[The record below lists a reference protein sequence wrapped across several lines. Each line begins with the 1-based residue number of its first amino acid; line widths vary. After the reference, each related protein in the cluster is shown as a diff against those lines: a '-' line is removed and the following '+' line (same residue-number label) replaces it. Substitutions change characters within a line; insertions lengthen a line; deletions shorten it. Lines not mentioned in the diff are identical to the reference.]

1 MPTPPDFDAL
11 SSFQGLLA
19 ATKKAIKGKR
29 RKAAAT
35 RFLQNMEWNLLAL
48 SDQLRSKTYKP
59 SPYREIP
66 IQDPKPRLVSVA
78 AFRDRVVHHALYA
91 QIEPVFERVF
101 VFDTYANR
109 KGKGTH
115 AALRRYLHYADKF
128 AHVLRCDIFR
138 YFPAI
143 DHAVLKGDLRR
154 KITCPK
160 ILWLLDLII
169 DHSNVQEPVNVH
181 FPGDDLLAPLERRR
195 GLPIGNLTSQFF
207 GNIYLNSMDHFI
219 KEVLKIKGYTRYVD
233 DFALFANDPGQ
244 LQDAHGRLAAFLAQ
258 RRLLLHPRKTHLQ
271 STFAPTQFLGFDLPT
286 KGEVRL
292 PKANVDRLMDK
303 VRKMRRAD
311 PNGWARSTDTIASI
325 QGWTGH
331 ATHANTWRLR
341 HAIFAGTEFDP
352 AAKAA

>member
-1 MPTPPDFDAL
+1 MPPDFDTL

-29 RKAAAT
+29 RKVAAA

-48 SDQLRSKTYKP
+48 SDQLRSRTYRP
-59 SPYREIP
+59 APYREIR
-66 IQDPKPRLVSVA
+66 IQDPKPRLVSAA

-91 QIEPVFERVF
+91 QIEPIFDQSF

-115 AALRRYLHYADKF
+115 AALRRYLRYANRF
-128 AHVLRCDIFR
+128 AYVLRCDIFR

-143 DHAVLKGDLRR
+143 DHAVLKGDVRR
-154 KITCPK
+154 KIACPD
-160 ILWLLDLII
+160 IGWLVDLII
-169 DHSNVQEPVNVH
+169 DHSNAQEPVNVH
-181 FPGDDLLAPLERRR
+181 FAGDDLLAPLERRR

-207 GNIYLNSMDHFI
+207 GNVYLNSMDHFI
-219 KEVLKIKGYTRYVD
+219 KEVLKIKGYARYVD
-233 DFALFANDPGQ
+233 DFALFSNNLDQ
-244 LQDAHGRLAAFLAQ
+244 LSEARGRLEAFLAQ
-258 RRLLLHPRKTHLQ
+258 RRLLLHPRKTLLQ
-271 STFAPTQFLGFDLPT
+271 STFVPTQFLGFDLPT

-292 PKANVDRLMDK
+292 PKANVDRLMGK

-311 PNGWARSTDTIASI
+311 PKGWTKRPNNIASI

-341 HAIFAGTEFDP
+341 HTIFAGTVFDP